1 MAKKGNKY
9 KGYEPGEAY
18 DPTGVSKYLGLGR
31 PIDFG
36 QKVNKLAMMATIFL
50 CVAITLWKTSGGM
63 DSGEAVMFSLTSG
76 LGFLLSYMIAQ
87 ELDPDRQLGG
97 IIGGALTVIGYYF
110 FGAGNIIVLLWLLFV
125 LRMLNRLCCGITLII
140 IAVTLIV
147 AGGSLTSHLVRFR
160 KLFPRLPMKRGHG
173 KI

>member
-110 FGAGNIIVLLWLLFV
+110 FEIGRAHV
-125 LRMLNRLCCGITLII
+125 
-140 IAVTLIV
+140 
-147 AGGSLTSHLVRFR
+147 
-160 KLFPRLPMKRGHG
+160 
-173 KI
+173 